1 MIDLPLH
8 ASQSPLPSG
17 FKGPRAE
24 VLVELK
30 RGERMTAREL
40 AGRVGI
46 SLNGIRH
53 HLKELEAAGLVGY
66 ERVQRG
72 GAGAPVFGY
81 RLTAAGEALFPRRY
95 KETLDQILDHL
106 VARDGRAAAIGLLE
120 AYFDSLASRLGPVV
134 ADLPPD
140 ERVRAVVQALSD
152 EGYMAEGHA
161 TFCCG
166 TVVERNCPIRGV
178 AERFPEICDA
188 EARFLA
194 TVLNGSVERRAHQL
208 GGCSSCEYKV
218 RFAHEGQERV

>member
-1 MIDLPLH
+1 MTALPLPTAH
-8 ASQSPLPSG
+8 SHLPSG
-17 FKGPRAE
+17 FKGPRGE

-30 RGERMTAREL
+30 RGQRLTAREL
-40 AGRVGI
+40 AASVGI
-46 SLNGIRH
+46 SLNGVRH
-53 HLKELEAAGLVGY
+53 HLKELEVAGLVGY

-81 RLTAAGEALFPRRY
+81 RLTPAGEALFPRRY
-95 KETLDQILDHL
+95 KETLDQLLDHL
-106 VARDGRAAAIGLLE
+106 VAREGRAAAVGLLE
-120 AYFDSLASRLGPVV
+120 AYFDGLATRLGPVV

-166 TVVERNCPIRGV
+166 TLVERNCPIRGV

-218 RFAHEGQERV
+218 RFAREGGETS